1 MLKKGWG
8 ILWYCYG
15 ITFSTGTTF
24 SAVYFYVLQLILGT
38 VDTDG
43 NHTPGLLA
51 LAYQRLAENQGLAA
65 SQVHVKFAVGSLA

>member
-1 MLKKGWG
+1 M
-8 ILWYCYG
+8 
-15 ITFSTGTTF
+15 
-24 SAVYFYVLQLILGT
+24 YFYVLQLILGT